1 MDSPADSGMSE
12 AGRSGA
18 GLDSAGL
25 DSGEAYRSLRPLMF
39 AIAYRMLGS
48 VTEAEDIVQE
58 AFLRY
63 HRALAASRPD
73 SPKAYLSAVTTRLC
87 IDHARSA
94 RVRRESYVGQWLP
107 EPLLT
112 GAERGG
118 PGPGSPAPGD
128 AGRLADP
135 ADLAERADSLSMA
148 FLLVLERLSPVERA
162 VFLLHDV
169 FSYGYDETAQIVGRT
184 PVNCRQLARRAREHL
199 SEQRP
204 HQESSPAQRAELAR
218 RFFAAVGGGDLA
230 GLVELLAA
238 DVTVY
243 GDSGGL
249 QPSWPRPITGRE
261 HVGRLLISLARHARA
276 LRTQIRPAEVNG
288 QPGAL
293 YLDPDGRL
301 VCVLTL
307 DIADGR
313 VHAVRTI
320 ISPAKLRHLGPLG
333 DFGALLRQLRR
344 PADPP
349 AEPPAESPAGP
360 PAGPPVP

>member
-12 AGRSGA
+12 ADRGA
-18 GLDSAGL
+18 AGASQAGQSSA
-25 DSGEAYRSLRPLMF
+25 EAYRSLRPLMF

-63 HRALAASRPD
+63 HRARTGAAPGGPAVPQ

-112 GAERGG
+112 GPEHGG
-118 PGPGSPAPGD
+118 PRDGLLPDSGQLG
-128 AGRLADP
+128 DP

-169 FSYGYDETAQIVGRT
+169 FSYTYDETAQIVGRT
-184 PVNCRQLARRAREHL
+184 PATCRQLARRAREHL
-199 SEQRP
+199 GEHRLR
-204 HQESSPAQRAELAR
+204 QESSPAQRAELAG
-218 RFFAAVGGGDLA
+218 RFFAAVSGGDLA

-238 DVTVY
+238 DVTVS
-243 GDSGGL
+243 GDSGGMR
-249 QPSWPRPITGRE
+249 PSWPRPITGRE
-261 HVGRLLISLARHARA
+261 HVSRLLVSLARHARDVA
-276 LRTQIRPAEVNG
+276 AQLRPAEVNG

-293 YLDPDGRL
+293 YLDSGGRL
-301 VCVLTL
+301 VCVVALEM
-307 DIADGR
+307 AGGQ
-313 VHAVRTI
+313 VSAVRTI
-320 ISPAKLRHLGPLG
+320 INPAKLRHLGPLG
-333 DFGALLRQLRR
+333 DLGMLLRPLGRSSAPLRGG
-344 PADPP
+344 AT
-349 AEPPAESPAGP
+349 GP
-360 PAGPPVP
+360 E